1 MLCWL
6 SLLHTVPNT
15 PDYVDNNTNETRT
28 SKIVRDNISKWAAV
42 ANEVYQ
48 LKTNKYGSNLARVKD
63 VFAEH
68 DKLLAPL
75 NTRCP
80 RFSCI
85 IAEILVNKL
94 RFSAKEVD
102 YQSKTEDWGEEEC
115 RKVGMSMSPYLKDTQ
130 TGEAALHG

>member
-1 MLCWL
+1 M
-6 SLLHTVPNT
+6 
-15 PDYVDNNTNETRT
+15 
-28 SKIVRDNISKWAAV
+28 
-42 ANEVYQ
+42 YQ
-48 LKTNKYGSNLARVKD
+48 LKTKKYDSNLENIDRF
-63 VFAEH
+63 FAEH

-80 RFSCI
+80 KFPSV
-85 IAEILVNKL
+85 IAEMLVNKL
-94 RFSAKEVD
+94 RFSAKEVG